1 MQAVWAIKDVPIGR
15 TLLALAKFLAETLIV
30 NRDRLPNRIRK
41 RFDIGAFD
49 EAPKL
54 EASVIANDVLTQN
67 QGLMSK
73 VELGTC
79 SSGVNLNVDNTALC
93 TPSAS
98 SIAFVAL
105 LSGS

>member
-1 MQAVWAIKDVPIGR
+1 MQAVWAMKDVPIGR
-15 TLLALAKFLAETLIV
+15 PLLAFAKFLAETLIV
-30 NRDRLPNRIRK
+30 NRDCLPNRFRK

-79 SSGVNLNVDNTALC
+79 SSGVKFKCRQYCPLHTNRIFHSFCGFILK
-93 TPSAS
+93 
-98 SIAFVAL
+98 
-105 LSGS
+105 